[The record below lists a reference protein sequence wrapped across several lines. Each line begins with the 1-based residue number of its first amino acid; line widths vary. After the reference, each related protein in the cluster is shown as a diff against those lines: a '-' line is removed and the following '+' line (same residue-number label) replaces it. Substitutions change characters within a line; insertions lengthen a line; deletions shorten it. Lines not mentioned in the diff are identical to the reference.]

1 VIAPSRRITTTL
13 RCLKICTA
21 MLAEEKGEAMRPCPA
36 LVAAMNL
43 VLARPIFASLILISN
58 LSGWAVAGQ
67 LDDAVA
73 AAHRG
78 EYAIA
83 FRLISPLAEKEDACA
98 QFDVGYMYANGWGVR
113 RDFREAAKWYR
124 KAAEQ
129 GLMIAQHHLGIAYL
143 DGEGVSANDAEAA
156 RWLKRAAEQG
166 FSRSQYILGTMYLE
180 GRGVSKDPVQGYAM
194 VVLAGQRGTPSRTA
208 ELLTLTP
215 EQHAQAQAIMAT
227 WKPKPESSLTNIASP
242 RSEELL
248 GVDPHLG
255 GDLADSGT
263 WPASAIGVVA
273 FTSGN
278 KAFRCSGA
286 LVEKNIVL
294 TAAHCLF
301 SSVHAGSEPVHPQAV
316 HFLLGMSKGTPAA
329 SSVAKQLIVSRDFVP
344 GSWTPETSAVD
355 WALVILKDPIAS
367 KPLPVKSL
375 TREELKAASSG
386 GKISQ
391 IGYGME
397 RRYSPSVLRNCL
409 ADQSEDNRSLMLRC
423 FANFGYSGSPILAE
437 INGAP
442 IVIGVFS
449 AFQAETRKALAC
461 SASQF
466 EGKLHELS
474 GALSE

>member
-1 VIAPSRRITTTL
+1 
-13 RCLKICTA
+13 
-21 MLAEEKGEAMRPCPA
+21 
-36 LVAAMNL
+36 
-43 VLARPIFASLILISN
+43 
-58 LSGWAVAGQ
+58 
-67 LDDAVA
+67 
-73 AAHRG
+73 
-78 EYAIA
+78 
-83 FRLISPLAEKEDACA
+83 
-98 QFDVGYMYANGWGVR
+98 
-113 RDFREAAKWYR
+113 
-124 KAAEQ
+124 
-129 GLMIAQHHLGIAYL
+129 
-143 DGEGVSANDAEAA
+143 
-156 RWLKRAAEQG
+156 
-166 FSRSQYILGTMYLE
+166 
-180 GRGVSKDPVQGYAM
+180 
-194 VVLAGQRGTPSRTA
+194 
-208 ELLTLTP
+208 
-215 EQHAQAQAIMAT
+215 
-227 WKPKPESSLTNIASP
+227 
-242 RSEELL
+242 
-248 GVDPHLG
+248 
-255 GDLADSGT
+255 
-263 WPASAIGVVA
+263 
-273 FTSGN
+273 
-278 KAFRCSGA
+278 
-286 LVEKNIVL
+286 VL

-301 SSVHAGSEPVHPQAV
+301 SSIHAGSEPVHPQAV

-344 GSWTPETSAVD
+344 GSWTPEPPPPHS
-355 WALVILKDPIAS
+355 ALVVLKDPIAS